1 MGQIERLAVDEESGP
16 SWIRSLSAWCPA
28 AEAAGREWLD
38 STDLEALARHARECP
53 PCRAE
58 ITLAAAFADPA
69 ALRGGVA
76 NLEVERIRRRLDQ
89 SRQPRLRR
97 LWLSAAAVAAVALA
111 TVPSWG
117 PPELAVAPPTQVWR
131 STGVE
136 WRWAAS
142 GELEWEPI
150 AGAQQYRL
158 LVQDAAGVTV
168 TIETVDQTRFEVG
181 DNVSAVRIEALDA
194 AGRLLARGQATVTSG
209 QR

>member
-16 SWIRSLSAWCPA
+16 SWARSLSAWCPA
-28 AEAAGREWLD
+28 AEAAGREWLEN
-38 STDLEALARHARECP
+38 TDLEALARHARECP

-69 ALRGGVA
+69 ALRGGVG
-76 NLEVERIRRRLDQ
+76 NLEVERIRRRLE
-89 SRQPRLRR
+89 QPRPRARR

-111 TVPSWG
+111 TVTSWG

-142 GELEWEPI
+142 GDLEWEPI
-150 AGAQQYRL
+150 VGAQRYRL
-158 LVQDAAGVTV
+158 LVQDAAGATVTV
-168 TIETVDQTRFEVG
+168 ETVDQTRFEIG
-181 DNVSAVRIEALDA
+181 DTVSTVQIDALDA
-194 AGRLLARGQATVTSG
+194 AGRLLARGQATVTSE